1 MNRLGFV
8 LIGFIVVGL
17 WCHAETNRFIVASW
31 NVENLFDTVDD
42 PNNDGDDPYTP
53 LGTSRWNESRYAMKL
68 KNLSRVI
75 AAMQPDVLCL
85 VEIENRRVLDDLI
98 HTLKQQ
104 EQYDLPCVIQR
115 DSTDPRGIDTAILSR
130 RPALYTNW
138 ISAVVGQRDIAIGT
152 FRMDSTN
159 AVTVMANHWKS
170 QLGKKTMSDAIR
182 TQEAIALKTE
192 VERQRAVCPHNAILV
207 AGDFN
212 DQVDSAILTTVAGL
226 RLDKEDMLKAGSRY
240 VLYNLSAALS
250 ETQRGSY
257 YYSPGKKWNSF
268 DSISVS
274 KELCAGPWLVE
285 RYEVYHF
292 PQHVSSSGAPIPFR
306 RVRSKEVG
314 DTYVQGFS
322 DHFPVRAVFRLQD
335 QTPAKQ

>member
-1 MNRLGFV
+1 MSLLSRVFAGIMV
-8 LIGFIVVGL
+8 AVL
-17 WCHAETNRFIVASW
+17 WCNAETNRFCVASW
-31 NVENLFDTVDD
+31 NVENLFDIEND

-53 LGTSRWNESRYAMKL
+53 LGTSRWNASRYAMKL
-68 KNLSRVI
+68 KNLARVI

-85 VEIENRRVLDDLI
+85 VEIENRRVLKELVY
-98 HTLKQQ
+98 TLKHQ
-104 EQYDLPCVIQR
+104 EKYDLPHIIQR

-130 RPALYTNW
+130 EPACATNW
-138 ISAVVGQRDIAIGT
+138 VSAVTGQRDIAIGT
-152 FRMDSTN
+152 FRMGPI
-159 AVTVMANHWKS
+159 AVTIMVNHWKS
-170 QLGKKTMSDAIR
+170 QLGKKAASDAIR
-182 TQEAIALKTE
+182 TQEALALKAE
-192 VERQRAVCPHNAILV
+192 VDRQIATHPQQAILV

-226 RLDKEDMLKAGSRY
+226 RLATDDVMKPGSRY
-240 VLYNLSAALS
+240 LLYNLAASLA
-250 ETQRGSY
+250 EAQRGSY

-274 KELCAGPWLVE
+274 RHLLAGPWTME
-285 RYEVYHF
+285 RYEVYRF
-292 PQHVSSSGAPIPFR
+292 PQHVSRTGAPIPFR

-335 QTPAKQ
+335 QSPAKR